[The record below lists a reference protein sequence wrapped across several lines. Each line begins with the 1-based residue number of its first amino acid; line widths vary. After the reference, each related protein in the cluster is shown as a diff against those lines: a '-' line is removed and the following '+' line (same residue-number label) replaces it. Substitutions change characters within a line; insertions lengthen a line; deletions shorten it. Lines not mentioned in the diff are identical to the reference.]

1 MCIIIDNNK
10 FGEFGS
16 PDAAP
21 IRKWLEKGGNVVYGV
36 GGKFKEVPSKA
47 QNLLVAYEQEGK
59 ATRYLWNQIQPKMAS
74 LPGGI
79 KSDDEHILALAL
91 VSGARLLFSG
101 DKDLHDDF
109 KNPKIIPKL
118 GGKPKSGGRVYQTQ
132 QHESLLKASVCKKTA

>member
-59 ATRYLWNQIQPKMAS
+59 ATRYLWNQIQPEMAS
-74 LPGGI
+74 LPDEI

-109 KNPKIIPKL
+109 KNPNIISPK
-118 GGKPKSGGRVYQTQ
+118 GRVYQTQ
-132 QHESLLKASVCKKTA
+132 EHGHLLTSSVCKKTA